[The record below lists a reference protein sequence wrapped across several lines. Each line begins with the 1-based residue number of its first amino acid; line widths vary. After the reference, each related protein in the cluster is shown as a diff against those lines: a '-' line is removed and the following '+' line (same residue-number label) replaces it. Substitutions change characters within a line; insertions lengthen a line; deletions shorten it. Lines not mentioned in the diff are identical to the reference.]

1 MATITKNKFSP
12 SVNILRDKAS
22 AFDYTQTRNASQA
35 TSTILNNYRSGVR
48 SFVLIGAYGT
58 GKSSFL
64 LALSQSLSKKNN
76 HFTEFKKQFSALP
89 EFEFLDVVGEYG
101 SLEEHF
107 SKLFGSKKILSS
119 ELLIAELESKRK
131 QLAKKKKGLAIVID
145 EFGKF
150 LEYAAKNN
158 PESELYF
165 IQQLA
170 EWANNAENDTLFIST
185 LHQDFSAYALHL
197 PRTQRLEWD
206 KVKGRLKELPF
217 NEPVEQLLLLAANRL
232 EKKFVKLPRNKDFD
246 KLYQVI
252 EQAKVF
258 PFRNYFD
265 KELAQK
271 LYPFDILSGA
281 VLTLSL
287 QKYGQNERSLFSFID
302 SNDDLAIG
310 SFEQLGKPYY
320 SIPTTYDYLLNNYH
334 SYILSKY
341 NTHYAQWASIRRA
354 IEKLDGLFTTA
365 DDQSSSE
372 DLVKLIGLLSI
383 FSSATAKL
391 EPSFYVTYARHALGI
406 QNADEIIATLE
417 KRKVIRYVKH
427 GVKYILAEGT
437 DLDIELA
444 IDDAGRIVEKV
455 TNVVQHLSQL
465 FEFPFIS
472 AKSNV
477 YETGTPRYFQFKLTE
492 SPIQA
497 VPEGEIDG
505 FINLIFS
512 EGENSRSE
520 VQEYSKSCKEAI
532 LFGYFK
538 NTAEI
543 KSLLFE
549 IQKIAKVKEINAEDK
564 VAVKELSSIQNH
576 YIKLLNHHVLD
587 NIYSGNGNIEWYFMG
602 LSVDIPNRARFTQRL
617 SKICNQV
624 YPAAPHFKNEMVN
637 RTKVSSQ
644 ISFARRK
651 FFDRLINN
659 IDEKNLGFAENEFP
673 PEKSIYLSLLAKTGI
688 HSVRNGV
695 GKLSTPTDESYTEL
709 WKAGQDFINSTRLKE
724 RKLTELIE
732 VYSARPFKLKDGF
745 IDFWLP
751 TFLLAKSHEFALY
764 ESQVYVPEINTD
776 ILELITKR
784 PSLFTIKAFDVV
796 GVKFELFN
804 KYRQFL
810 NQGAD
815 KKITNQSFIDTIKP
829 FLVFYRDLPE
839 FSKKTQRWLSSPAQ
853 SIRAAISN
861 AKDPEKTFFEEFP
874 LALGFNTQDFSDN
887 PKQIVDFINQLKTT
901 IKELQGCHDKLTDHF
916 EHYFISEILGIES
929 TFPEYKKSI
938 QLRFQGL
945 KTHLL
950 LPAQKTFTTRLFS
963 ELEDRKA
970 WLSAISQSLIGKS
983 LNNIQDGEI
992 DLLYQKLKDVI
1003 LELDNLCEIGGLN
1016 DLSDAE
1022 DVVKLELTS
1031 VTQGLFKQVI
1041 RFPKSKQAAI
1051 KKGISAIKAELGND
1065 KAENL
1070 VILTKILQELLASDE
1085 K

>member
-1 MATITKNKFSP
+1 MPTTTKNKFSP
-12 SVNILRDKAS
+12 SVNILRDKGA

-35 TSTILNNYRSGVR
+35 VNTILNNYRSGVR

-64 LALSQSLSKKNN
+64 LALTQSLSKKSL
-76 HFTEFKKQFSALP
+76 HFSDYRKQINSLP
-89 EFEFLDVVGEYG
+89 EFEFIDVVGEYS
-101 SLEEHF
+101 SLENYF
-107 SKLFGSKKILSS
+107 SKILGSKQDLSS
-119 ELLIAELESKRK
+119 DRIISELEAKRK
-131 QLAKKKKGLAIVID
+131 ALAKKKKGLAIVID

-150 LEYAAKNN
+150 LEFASKNN

-170 EWANNAENDTLFIST
+170 EWANNADNDTLFIST
-185 LHQDFSAYALHL
+185 LHQDFSAYSIHL
-197 PRTQRLEWD
+197 SRAQRLEWD

-232 EKKFVKLPRNKDFD
+232 EKKFSSLKPSKEFD

-258 PFRNYFD
+258 PFKNYFD
-265 KELAQK
+265 KVLAQK
-271 LYPFDILSGA
+271 LLPFDILSGA
-281 VLTLSL
+281 ILTLSL

-310 SFEQLGKPYY
+310 SFEHLKKPYY
-320 SIPTTYDYLLNNYH
+320 SIPTIYDYLLNNYH

-341 NTHYAQWASIRRA
+341 NTHYTQWASIRRA
-354 IEKLDGLFTTA
+354 IEKLDGLFTA
-365 DDQSSSE
+365 IDDHAHAE

-391 EPSFYVTYARHALGI
+391 EPSFYINYARFALGI
-406 QNADEIIATLE
+406 TNADELLSTLE
-417 KRKVIRYVKH
+417 KRKIIRYVKH
-427 GVKYILAEGT
+427 SVKYILAEGT

-444 IDDAGRIVEKV
+444 IDDAGRIVEKA
-455 TNVVQHLSQL
+455 TNVVQQLSQL
-465 FEFPFIS
+465 FEFPFVS

-492 SPIQA
+492 APIQA

-505 FINLIFS
+505 FINLVFS
-512 EGENSRSE
+512 EGEDSRKE
-520 VQEYSKSCKEAI
+520 VQEVSKNCKEAI
-532 LFGYFK
+532 LFGFFT

-543 KSLLFE
+543 KNLLFE
-549 IQKIAKVKEINAEDK
+549 IQKISKVKETNAEDK
-564 VAVKELSSIQNH
+564 VAVRELTSIQNH
-576 YIKLLNHHVLD
+576 YVKLLNHHVLE

-602 LSVDIPNRARFTQRL
+602 IVVSIPNRARFIQRL
-617 SKICNQV
+617 SSICNQI
-624 YPAAPHFKNEMVN
+624 YHSTPHFKNEMVN

-659 IDEKNLGFAENEFP
+659 IDENNLGFAENEFP
-673 PEKSIYLSLLAKTGI
+673 PEKSIYLSLLGKTGI

-695 GKLSTPTDESYTEL
+695 GKLSNPSDDSYIEL
-709 WKAGQDFINSTRLKE
+709 WKAGQDFINSTRIKE

-732 VYSARPFKLKDGF
+732 LFSARPFKLKEGF
-745 IDFWLP
+745 VDFWLP
-751 TFLLAKSHEFALY
+751 IFLLAKNHEFALY

-784 PSLFTIKAFDVV
+784 PSLFTIKAFDVA

-815 KKITNQSFIDTIKP
+815 NKITNQSFIDTIKP

-839 FSKKTQRWLSSPAQ
+839 FSKKTQRWLSQPAQ
-853 SIRAAISN
+853 AIRSVISN
-861 AKDPEKTFFEEFP
+861 AKDPEKTFFEDFP
-874 LALGFNTQDFSDN
+874 VALGFNTQDFSDN
-887 PKQIVDFINQLKTT
+887 PKLIPDFIQKLKSA
-901 IKELQGCHDKLTDHF
+901 IKELQGCHDKLSDHF
-916 EHYFISEILGIES
+916 ENYFIREVLGLES
-929 TFPEYKKSI
+929 NFPDYKKSI
-938 QLRFQGL
+938 KLRFQGL
-945 KTHLL
+945 KIHLL
-950 LPAQKTFTTRLFS
+950 LTDQKTFTSRLFS

-970 WLSAISQSLIGKS
+970 WLSAIAQSLVGKS
-983 LNNIQDGEI
+983 LNGIQDGEI
-992 DLLYQKLKDVI
+992 DLLYQKLKDVV
-1003 LELDNLCEIGGLN
+1003 LELDNLCEIGSS
-1016 DLSDAE
+1016 DELSDSE

-1031 VTQGLFKQVI
+1031 IKQGLVKQVV
-1041 RFPKSKQAAI
+1041 RFPKSKQGEI
-1051 KKGISAIKAELGND
+1051 KKRISAIKSELSRD
-1065 KAENL
+1065 KTENL
-1070 VILTKILQELLASDE
+1070 VILTKILQELLTGDE

>member
-1 MATITKNKFSP
+1 MATITKNKYSP
-12 SVNILRDKAS
+12 SVNILRDKGA

-35 TSTILNNYRSGVR
+35 ANTILNNYRSGVR

-64 LALSQSLSKKNN
+64 LALSQSLSKRNS
-76 HFTEFKKQFSALP
+76 HFPELKKQFGSLP

-101 SLEEHF
+101 SLESYF
-107 SKLFGSKKILSS
+107 NKILGNKKSFTS
-119 ELLIAELESKRK
+119 DLLIEELENKRK
-131 QLAKKKKGLAIVID
+131 QVAKKKKGLAIVVD

-150 LEYAAKNN
+150 LEFAAKNN

-170 EWANNAENDTLFIST
+170 EWANNPENDTLFIST
-185 LHQDFSAYALHL
+185 LHQDFSAYSLHL
-197 PRTQRLEWD
+197 TRAQRLEWD

-232 EKKFVKLPRNKDFD
+232 DKKFSTLPKNKAFD
-246 KLYQVI
+246 KLYQII

-265 KELAQK
+265 KVLAQK

-281 VLTLSL
+281 ILTLAL

-310 SFEQLGKPYY
+310 AFEQLNKPYY
-320 SIPTTYDYLLNNYH
+320 SIPTIYDYLLNNYH

-341 NTHYAQWASIRRA
+341 NTHYSQWASIRRA
-354 IEKLDGLFTTA
+354 IEKVDGLFGNAT
-365 DDQSSSE
+365 DQSSAE
-372 DLVKLIGLLSI
+372 GLLKLIGLLSI

-391 EPSFYVTYARHALGI
+391 EPSFYDSYARYALGI
-406 QNADEIIATLE
+406 QNADELLATLE
-417 KRKVIRYVKH
+417 KRKIIRYVKH

-465 FEFPFIS
+465 FEFPFVS

-477 YETGTPRYFQFKLTE
+477 YKTGTPRYFQFKLTE
-492 SPIQA
+492 APIQA

-505 FINLIFS
+505 FVNLVFA
-512 EGENSRSE
+512 EGEEARVEVIECSRN
-520 VQEYSKSCKEAI
+520 CKEAI
-532 LFGYFK
+532 LYGYYK
-538 NTAEI
+538 NTSEI
-543 KSLLFE
+543 KILLYE

-564 VAVKELSSIQNH
+564 VAVKELTSIQEH
-576 YIKLLNHHVLD
+576 YIRLLNHQVLE
-587 NIYSGNGNIEWYFMG
+587 NIYFGNGSIDWYYMG
-602 LSVDIPNRARFTQRL
+602 LPVEIPNRSRFIQRL
-617 SKICNQV
+617 SIICKQV
-624 YPAAPHFKNEMVN
+624 YYATPHFKNEMVN

-659 IDEKNLGFAENEFP
+659 IDEKSFGFKDNEFP
-673 PEKSIYLSLLAKTGI
+673 PEKSIYLSLLSKTGI
-688 HSVRNGV
+688 HTVRANV
-695 GKLSTPTDESYTEL
+695 GKLSPPTDESYQDL
-709 WKAGQDFINSTRLKE
+709 WKAGEDFISSTRLKE

-732 VYSARPFKLKDGF
+732 IFSARPFKLKEGF

-764 ESQVYVPEINTD
+764 ESQVYVPDLNTD

-784 PSLFTIKAFDVV
+784 PSLFTIKAFDVA

-810 NQGAD
+810 NQGTSN
-815 KKITNQSFIDTIKP
+815 KITNQSFIDTIKP

-839 FSKKTQRWLSSPAQ
+839 FSKKTQRWVSYQAQ
-853 SIRAAISN
+853 SIRAAIST
-861 AKDPEKTFFEEFP
+861 AKDPEKAFFEDLP
-874 LALGFNTQDFSDN
+874 IALGFNTQDFTEN
-887 PKQIVDFINQLKTT
+887 PKLIPEFIGKLKAA
-901 IKELQGCHDKLTDHF
+901 IKELQSCHDKLTDHF
-916 EHYFISEILGIES
+916 ENYFILEVLGIES
-929 TFPEYKKSI
+929 SFPDYKKSI

-950 LPAQKTFTTRLFS
+950 LPSQKTFTARLFS
-963 ELEDRKA
+963 ELEDRRA

-983 LNNIQDGEI
+983 LNNIQDGEV
-992 DLLYQKLKDVI
+992 DVLYQKLKDVI
-1003 LELDNLCEIGGLN
+1003 LELDNLCEIGTLN
-1016 DLSDAE
+1016 DLSDSE

-1031 VTQGLFKQVI
+1031 VKQGMVRQVI
-1041 RFPKSKQAAI
+1041 RFPKSKQAEFN
-1051 KKGISAIKAELGND
+1051 KRISAIKSELGTN
-1065 KAENL
+1065 KSENL
-1070 VILTKILQELLASDE
+1070 VILTKVLQELLASDE